1 MIRNAWIGDGVL
13 ALGAAAL
20 FVYAVGFASPY
31 GLRVLTVAGVYALA
45 AFGFQILFGLG
56 GALSMA
62 QGAFFG
68 LGAYVTG
75 ILGSRYGLGFGVT
88 FPLSLLVPLAVALP
102 VGLAV
107 LRLESHYFALAT
119 LGIAQVLHLLAVN
132 LPELTGGAN
141 GLPGVPGVVLFGWAV
156 PRGLPMAALVWGLV
170 VVGGLVGWRVA
181 RGRLGRSLA
190 LVRDDPLAAATLGLD
205 VGRLRLAA
213 FGLSALFAGGAGALA
228 VHTQRVVSPEVLEFP
243 VMVSILTIAVVGGR
257 GRMAGAVLGAVLLVH
272 LPEWFRALERSYLV
286 VYGAALLLT
295 ILLAPDGLTGLLERL
310 FPRRARP
317 IPPPAEPPPAEPS
330 PVQPPSGAVLVVENL
345 SKAFGGVHAVEGVS
359 LSVRAGAILGL
370 IGPNGSGKTT
380 LINLISGVERPDSGR
395 IRLKGRD
402 LAGARPDR
410 LARAGLAR
418 SFQAATLPEE
428 STALEAVA
436 AARLT
441 LDRGVSAAEAHARWA
456 LDRMGVGELA
466 ARRCRDLPAASRRR
480 VELARA
486 LARRPAVLLLDEPAA
501 GLTDAEKADL
511 AARLRAL
518 AAEGTALLVVE
529 HDMGFLLPLAGWVLC
544 LDRGRR
550 LYEGPPEGVRR
561 DAAVVAAYLGDGPK
575 SGPGRGGAA

>member
-1 MIRNAWIGDGVL
+1 MRLIRNAWIGDGVL
-13 ALGAAAL
+13 ALAAAAL
-20 FVYAVGFASPY
+20 FVHAVGFASPY

-132 LPELTGGAN
+132 LPDLTGGAN

-170 VVGGLVGWRVA
+170 ALGGLVGWRVA

-205 VGRLRLAA
+205 VGRLRLMA
-213 FGLSALFAGGAGALA
+213 FGLSALFAGAAGALA

-295 ILLAPDGLTGLLERL
+295 VLLAPDGLTGLLERL

-317 IPPPAEPPPAEPS
+317 LPDAAEPPTPPPPAGE
-330 PVQPPSGAVLVVENL
+330 VLAVENL

-359 LSVRAGAILGL
+359 LTVQAGAILGL

-395 IRLKGRD
+395 IRLAGRD
-402 LAGARPDR
+402 RTGARPDR

-418 SFQAATLPEE
+418 SFQAATLPED

-441 LDRGVSAAEAHARWA
+441 LDRDVAAAEAHARWA
-456 LDRMGVGELA
+456 LDRMGVGDLA

-501 GLTDAEKADL
+501 GLTDAEKTDL

-529 HDMGFLLPLAGWVLC
+529 HDMGFLLPLAGRVLC
-544 LDRGRR
+544 LDRGRP

-561 DAAVVAAYLGDGPK
+561 DAAVIAAYLGDGPK
-575 SGPGRGGAA
+575 PGFGDKA

>member
-1 MIRNAWIGDGVL
+1 MRLIRNAWIGDGVL
-13 ALGAAAL
+13 ALAAAAL
-20 FVYAVGFASPY
+20 FVHAVGFASPY

-132 LPELTGGAN
+132 LPDLTGGAN

-170 VVGGLVGWRVA
+170 ALGGLVGWRVA

-205 VGRLRLAA
+205 VGRLRLMA
-213 FGLSALFAGGAGALA
+213 FGLSALFAGAAGALA

-295 ILLAPDGLTGLLERL
+295 VLLAPDGLTGLLERL

-317 IPPPAEPPPAEPS
+317 LPDAAEPPTPPPPAGE
-330 PVQPPSGAVLVVENL
+330 VLAVENL

-359 LSVRAGAILGL
+359 LTVQAGAILGL

-395 IRLKGRD
+395 IRLAGRD
-402 LAGARPDR
+402 RTGARPDR

-418 SFQAATLPEE
+418 SFQAATLPED

-441 LDRGVSAAEAHARWA
+441 LDR
-456 LDRMGVGELA
+456 
-466 ARRCRDLPAASRRR
+466 
-480 VELARA
+480 
-486 LARRPAVLLLDEPAA
+486 
-501 GLTDAEKADL
+501 
-511 AARLRAL
+511 
-518 AAEGTALLVVE
+518 
-529 HDMGFLLPLAGWVLC
+529 
-544 LDRGRR
+544 
-550 LYEGPPEGVRR
+550 
-561 DAAVVAAYLGDGPK
+561 
-575 SGPGRGGAA
+575 

>member
-1 MIRNAWIGDGVL
+1 MRASLSGRLADAVL
-13 ALGAAAL
+13 ALAAL
-20 FVYAVGFASPY
+20 ALLVHAVGFASPY

-56 GALSMA
+56 GALSLA

-75 ILGSRYGLGFGVT
+75 ILGSRYGLGFSVT
-88 FPLSLLVPLAVALP
+88 FPLSLLVPLLVALP

-132 LPELTGGAN
+132 APELTGGAN

-156 PRGLPMAALVWGLV
+156 PRGLPMAALVWSMV
-170 VVGGLVGWRVA
+170 AVGGAVGWGLA
-181 RGRLGRSLA
+181 RGRLGRALT
-190 LVRDDPLAAATLGLD
+190 LVRDDPMAASTLGLD
-205 VGRLRLAA
+205 VGRLRLTA
-213 FGLSALFAGGAGALA
+213 FAVSALFAGAAGALA

-272 LPEWFRALERSYLV
+272 LPEWFRALERSYLI

-317 IPPPAEPPPAEPS
+317 VPDATEPPPGRKRDGEALS
-330 PVQPPSGAVLVVENL
+330 VEGL
-345 SKAFGGVHAVEGVS
+345 SKAFGGVHAVQGVS
-359 LSVRAGAILGL
+359 LTLRAGTITGL

-380 LINLISGVERPDSGR
+380 LINLISGLERPDAGTVW
-395 IRLKGRD
+395 
-402 LAGARPDR
+402 LAGQALTGARPDR

-418 SFQAATLPEE
+418 SFQAAALPDG

-436 AARLT
+436 AARLAS
-441 LDRGVSAAEAHARWA
+441 DRDLAAAESHARWA

-466 ARRCRDLPAASRRR
+466 ARPCRDLPAASRRR

-501 GLTDAEKADL
+501 GLTDSEKADL

-518 AAEGTALLVVE
+518 AAEGVALLVVE
-529 HDMGFLLPLAGWVLC
+529 HDMGFLLPLAGWVVC
-544 LDRGRR
+544 LDRGRT
-550 LYEGPPEGVRR
+550 LYEGPPEGVRS
-561 DAAVVAAYLGDGPK
+561 DAAVVAAYLG
-575 SGPGRGGAA
+575 GGAP